1 MDDRASARA
10 LGAHGRLQP
19 PGFQYWAIP
28 NPRRAPQSLVRD
40 ENGTESK
47 RIHSVRLHH
56 FMAKAIDLWDGRGQT
71 QSQQDGSAPVHTTE
85 PLMHQTHSSKH
96 MKWSKNTDQERFTP
110 SRCSPVWMA
119 RVLSSRPILMNIRER
134 PSGTLRLRTRPR
146 MNPNETNSIRIYQ
159 RCFEMK
165 QYTRSDMLHVT

>member
-1 MDDRASARA
+1 MDDRARARA

-56 FMAKAIDLWDGRGQT
+56 FMAKAMDLWDGLGQT
-71 QSQQDGSAPVHTTE
+71 PCEQDGSAPVPATE
-85 PLMHQTHSSKH
+85 PLMQQKHS
-96 MKWSKNTDQERFTP
+96 
-110 SRCSPVWMA
+110 
-119 RVLSSRPILMNIRER
+119 
-134 PSGTLRLRTRPR
+134 
-146 MNPNETNSIRIYQ
+146 
-159 RCFEMK
+159 
-165 QYTRSDMLHVT
+165 